1 MNKIKYVIGILL
13 LFMVIGFATVTVTL
27 SINGNAKIL
36 SDLDQF
42 KVYFSDVKLNG
53 SQDLSLVKSETKLEF
68 ELEMSTIGTNEIIK
82 YDVTNASTMFDANI
96 TISCTDG
103 DEYLSVINEFDTS
116 NLLASTTRTGILT
129 LKKLKS
135 NASEL
140 DKNYMITCNIIASPV
155 ERTEEATGEVPP
167 LESLIAMSDQEVIF
181 GGVSASPWIT
191 FASET
196 LETVSS
202 TNTLFKPSF
211 LNDVSSVIPKASL
224 LVSYDS
230 TGGTSFDVG
239 DQIKVQNITCYTNE
253 NDNAMNFI
261 NVDDIWKYEDE
272 SDAVYWCEEGTVSE
286 IVATYPVTSSY
297 DYFTIPEDQSTHA
310 RFAASD
316 WMTASHI
323 GTLSYDPINF
333 SLKHMLSKVTF
344 NISLNEQFEEGAMLD
359 SFKVYSLGS
368 KLIRESNGEV
378 AVEKIEPYGISAYKE
393 NEYTFIAYISP
404 GEYKSYDTFISVNV
418 EGEEFEVFVPED
430 IKMESGNHYTFDL
443 IVGSEVVKISNVLV
457 EPWTDYS
464 IDGGSAQR
472 LAYIEDGYLVGDE
485 DENTDISL
493 FITGG
498 TSDKYNADNVKWTHD
513 GTEWFSDTTTIIE
526 KDNFNQKIY
535 AFSPYLD
542 EITNS
547 EVSINIYDQVDFLY
561 SKPTNINSS
570 GFDLLM
576 RHLLSKIVV
585 KLTFSDETLS
595 LNATVSNIQIKN
607 MYSDAKFNIS
617 DGTFN
622 SLSTSNATIDL
633 INNEA
638 LLIPIETSEITLV
651 VTFDSGITKEI
662 TVNTPNGLQQGMYYE
677 ISIEV

>member
-167 LESLIAMSDQEVIF
+167 PLESLIAMSDQEVIF

-191 FASET
+191 STVEA

-202 TNTLFKPSF
+202 TNTLFKPLF
-211 LNDVSSVIPKASL
+211 LDDASSVNPKASL
-224 LVSYDS
+224 LMSYSGDEVI
-230 TGGTSFDVG
+230 FDDG
-239 DQIKVQNITCYTNE
+239 DQIKVQNTTCYTNE
-253 NDNAMNFI
+253 NDNAMIFV
-261 NVDDIWKYEDE
+261 NVDGIWKYEDE

-297 DYFTIPEDQSTHA
+297 DYFTIPEDQSTRA
-310 RFAASD
+310 YFAAPD

-323 GTLSYDPINF
+323 GTLSYEPINF
-333 SLKHMLSKVTF
+333 YLNHMLSKVTF
-344 NISLNEQFEEGAMLD
+344 NILLSEQFEEGAMLD

-378 AVEKIEPYGISAYKE
+378 AVEKIEPYGIRAYKE
-393 NEYTFIAYISP
+393 NEYTFIAHISP
-404 GEYKSYDTFISVNV
+404 GEYKSHDTFISVNV
-418 EGEEFEVFVPED
+418 DGEEFEVFVPED

-443 IVGSEVVKISNVLV
+443 MVGSEV
-457 EPWTDYS
+457 
-464 IDGGSAQR
+464 
-472 LAYIEDGYLVGDE
+472 
-485 DENTDISL
+485 
-493 FITGG
+493 
-498 TSDKYNADNVKWTHD
+498 
-513 GTEWFSDTTTIIE
+513 
-526 KDNFNQKIY
+526 
-535 AFSPYLD
+535 
-542 EITNS
+542 
-547 EVSINIYDQVDFLY
+547 
-561 SKPTNINSS
+561 
-570 GFDLLM
+570 
-576 RHLLSKIVV
+576 
-585 KLTFSDETLS
+585 
-595 LNATVSNIQIKN
+595 
-607 MYSDAKFNIS
+607 
-617 DGTFN
+617 
-622 SLSTSNATIDL
+622 
-633 INNEA
+633 
-638 LLIPIETSEITLV
+638 
-651 VTFDSGITKEI
+651 
-662 TVNTPNGLQQGMYYE
+662 
-677 ISIEV
+677 